1 MLSGGHDNVIGEA
14 KMLSR
19 IKRSFFWHC
28 MRLDCKCHV
37 RSCAQYKGAKRQ
49 SRGQLG
55 SFHSGAPMEWV
66 HVDILG
72 PLTLSRSGNLMVVEP
87 FTKWV
92 EEYAMPNQTAKTVVT
107 SLVNSYSVSRFGC
120 PRFIHTDQ

>member
-1 MLSGGHDNVIGEA
+1 
-14 KMLSR
+14 
-19 IKRSFFWHC
+19 
-28 MRLDCKCHV
+28 
-37 RSCAQYKGAKRQ
+37 
-49 SRGQLG
+49 
-55 SFHSGAPMEWV
+55 MEWV

-72 PLTLSRSGNLMVVEP
+72 PLTLSRSGNLMVVDQ